1 VKKTYT
7 IGEEFGAIALV
18 IVLSAAGGAILG
30 MLNGY
35 TFPNIWPFKGYVL
48 KPILKKIHIPPIIM
62 MIIMGC
68 VVRNFFGDVVLPY
81 NNAWAQW
88 VRTCCLA
95 ILLVRGGMNVSFTG
109 KGILVLVMTFVP
121 LMFEATSAALIALG
135 LFNMPIEVA
144 YSLGFAVASVAPAIV
159 VPQLMRWNELGYG
172 RSKGIAGSLIAS
184 CTFDNI
190 VCLILFGVCK
200 TIAFEYA
207 A

>member
-1 VKKTYT
+1 MGSIARNCFGNVVK
-7 IGEEFGAIALV
+7 
-18 IVLSAAGGAILG
+18 
-30 MLNGY
+30 
-35 TFPNIWPFKGYVL
+35 
-48 KPILKKIHIPPIIM
+48 
-62 MIIMGC
+62 
-68 VVRNFFGDVVLPY
+68 PY

-109 KGILVLVMTFVP
+109 KGILVVVMTFVP
-121 LMFEATSAALIALG
+121 LMCEATTLALIGTG
-135 LFNMPIEVA
+135 LFRMPIEVA
-144 YSLGFAVASVAPAIV
+144 YSLGFAISSVAPAIV

-190 VCLILFGVCK
+190 TCLILFGICK

-207 A
+207 AENKGLESKNKNIAWSIGSIFV